1 MTDDVRRGADLLVD
15 ADALELEGK
24 TDIAYRIR
32 KYVRLVVD
40 RDAGPSDALK
50 GENTALK
57 RQLDA
62 VASK

>member
-1 MTDDVRRGADLLVD
+1 MTDDVKRGADLLID
-15 ADALELEGK
+15 ADTLELEGK

-50 GENTALK
+50 GENTVLK

>member
-50 GENTALK
+50 GENTVLK